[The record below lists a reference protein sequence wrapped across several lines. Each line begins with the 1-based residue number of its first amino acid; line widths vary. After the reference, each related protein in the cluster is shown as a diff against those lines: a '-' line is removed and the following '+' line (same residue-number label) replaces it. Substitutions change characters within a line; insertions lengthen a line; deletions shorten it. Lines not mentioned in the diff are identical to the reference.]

1 MSDVGFDSQKHE
13 QTRQDVQQ
21 GGAGL
26 ESAST
31 ALQSL
36 ADAQSEDVWGN
47 EAGVAAARE
56 QLISFL
62 TVAREGLTDE
72 KDGYEDFGSKVN
84 RAEEDFTRTEEAA
97 AGQLASAGA
106 AMNSNA
112 AIANAAAG
120 AGSAASASTA
130 PSGVPSAV
138 GDQPEI

>member
-36 ADAQSEDVWGN
+36 ADAQSEDMWGN
-47 EAGVAAARE
+47 EVGVAAARE

-97 AGQLASAGA
+97 AGQLASAGT

-112 AIANAAAG
+112 AIANAAG
-120 AGSAASASTA
+120 AGSAGSASAA

>member
-36 ADAQSEDVWGN
+36 ADAQSEDMWGN

-62 TVAREGLTDE
+62 TLARKGFVKE
-72 KDGYEDFGSKVN
+72 KGGYEDFGSKVN

-97 AGQLASAGA
+97 AGQLA
-106 AMNSNA
+106 
-112 AIANAAAG
+112 
-120 AGSAASASTA
+120 
-130 PSGVPSAV
+130 
-138 GDQPEI
+138 

>member
-36 ADAQSEDVWGN
+36 AEAQSEDMWGN

-112 AIANAAAG
+112 AIASAAG
-120 AGSAASASTA
+120 AGSAGSASTA

>member
-36 ADAQSEDVWGN
+36 ADAQSEDMWGN

-112 AIANAAAG
+112 AIANAAG
-120 AGSAASASTA
+120 AGSAGSASAA

-138 GDQPEI
+138 GDQSEI

>member
-97 AGQLASAGA
+97 AGQLASAGT

>member
-1 MSDVGFDSQKHE
+1 M
-13 QTRQDVQQ
+13 
-21 GGAGL
+21 
-26 ESAST
+26 
-31 ALQSL
+31 
-36 ADAQSEDVWGN
+36 WGN

-112 AIANAAAG
+112 AIANAAG
-120 AGSAASASTA
+120 AGSAGSASAA

>member
-36 ADAQSEDVWGN
+36 AEAQSEDVWGN

-112 AIANAAAG
+112 AIASAAG
-120 AGSAASASTA
+120 AGSAGSTSAA

>member
-1 MSDVGFDSQKHE
+1 M
-13 QTRQDVQQ
+13 
-21 GGAGL
+21 
-26 ESAST
+26 
-31 ALQSL
+31 
-36 ADAQSEDVWGN
+36 WGN

-62 TVAREGLTDE
+62 TLARKGFV
-72 KDGYEDFGSKVN
+72 KKKGGYEDFGSKVN

-97 AGQLASAGA
+97 AGQLASTSA

-120 AGSAASASTA
+120 AGSAGSASTA

>member
-36 ADAQSEDVWGN
+36 AEAQSEDMWGN

-112 AIANAAAG
+112 AIASAAG
-120 AGSAASASTA
+120 AGSAGSTSAA

>member
-36 ADAQSEDVWGN
+36 ADAQSEDMWGN

-112 AIANAAAG
+112 AIANAAG
-120 AGSAASASTA
+120 AGSAGSASAA
-130 PSGVPSAV
+130 PSGVPSPV

>member
-47 EAGVAAARE
+47 EVGVAAARE
-56 QLISFL
+56 QLMSFL
-62 TVAREGLTDE
+62 TRARKGWGPETG
-72 KDGYEDFGSKVN
+72 GSEDVGSPVT

-97 AGQLASAGA
+97 AGQLASTSA

-120 AGSAASASTA
+120 AGSAGSASTA

>member
-36 ADAQSEDVWGN
+36 AEAQSEDMWGN

-106 AMNSNA
+106 AMNSNT
-112 AIANAAAG
+112 AIASAAG
-120 AGSAASASTA
+120 ADSSGSGGTQPSDAPTAGA
-130 PSGVPSAV
+130 PS
-138 GDQPEI
+138 EF

>member
-120 AGSAASASTA
+120 AGSSGSGDAQPSDAPTAGA
-130 PSGVPSAV
+130 PS
-138 GDQPEI
+138 EF

>member
-36 ADAQSEDVWGN
+36 ADAQSEDMWGN

-112 AIANAAAG
+112 AIANAAG
-120 AGSAASASTA
+120 AGSAGSASAA

>member
-62 TVAREGLTDE
+62 TLARKGFVKE
-72 KDGYEDFGSKVN
+72 KGGYEDFGSKVN

-97 AGQLASAGA
+97 AGQLAS
-106 AMNSNA
+106 
-112 AIANAAAG
+112 NAAAG
-120 AGSAASASTA
+120 AGSAGSASTA